1 MAPSHSTNQSWRS
14 SASLLAASLTIVL
27 VWGWLLPW
35 VSTHPA
41 VQQRLEFLDA
51 SGIDPSAMFY
61 TELDAMDDILD
72 RIEGRE

>member
-1 MAPSHSTNQSWRS
+1 MAASRSTSGNWKS

-35 VSTHPA
+35 ASTQPR
-41 VQQRLEFLDA
+41 VKRRLEFLDA
-51 SGIDPSAMFY
+51 RGVDPSAMFY
-61 TELDAMDDILD
+61 TELDAMDEILD